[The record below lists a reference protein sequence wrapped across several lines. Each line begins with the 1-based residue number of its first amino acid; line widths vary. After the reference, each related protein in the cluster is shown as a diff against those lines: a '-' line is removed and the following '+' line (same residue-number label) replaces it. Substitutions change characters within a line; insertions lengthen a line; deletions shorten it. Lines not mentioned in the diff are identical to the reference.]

1 MLNYVESVESET
13 GLVSGGDQLMFEAME
28 TSEPDKDSQTTSRHE
43 VAPANLRGR
52 KVQRNV
58 ELIRNAMIKKVE
70 ELAGDVQIV

>member
-13 GLVSGGDQLMFEAME
+13 GLASGGDQPMFEAME

-43 VAPANLRGR
+43 VSPANLRGR

-58 ELIRNAMIKKVE
+58 ELIRNVMME
-70 ELAGDVQIV
+70 ELAGDMQIV